1 METSDLIFLNT
12 GKLFSDTSVYD
23 LPRSRPHTSQTSF
36 NKILFNDY
44 PGMMNY
50 YLFSTKFLTNVASID
65 RSNTLTTP
73 FNLKLLPHLEM
84 PAYEKVSYD
93 YSDLVDKRANEILE
107 KSRDKKGIIV
117 FYGGGI
123 DSIAILTA
131 LTRAANKSNQK
142 VPQIK
147 VALSK
152 ESIYADR
159 YFFEEYI
166 KHTYELMPS
175 VSFHQFL
182 GDPNHVC
189 VTGEG
194 NDELFGTNYIN
205 RILYRRSIDTLEMEP
220 TEDHI
225 LYLTNTADKFGFRS
239 TEDAERNL
247 KYLFDIAK
255 KSPVELET
263 VHQFFW
269 WINFCLNWNTKQTRL
284 MAFAV
289 NKVFP
294 EVNYFNFFSTKEFQL
309 WSMNNKGSSWKKKEV
324 KKYIGLQELENKSKV
339 NNLNTI
345 CYNKKMAFAITA
357 SLASH
362 YQSVGDID
370 PSKFLIQDNSFL

>member
-1 METSDLIFLNT
+1 MATSDLVFLNT
-12 GKLFSDTSVYD
+12 GKLFSDTTVYD

-36 NKILFNDY
+36 NKMLLNDY

-65 RSNTLTTP
+65 RSNTLITP
-73 FNLKLLPHLEM
+73 FNLKLMPHLEM

-93 YSDLVDKRANEILE
+93 YADLVDKRAQEILE
-107 KSRDKKGIIV
+107 KDKEIIV

-131 LTRAANKSNQK
+131 LSRAANRSKQR

-152 ESIYADR
+152 DSIYADR
-159 YFFEEYI
+159 YFFDEYI
-166 KHTYELMPS
+166 RHTYELLPS

-182 GDPNHVC
+182 GDNRFVC

-205 RILYRRSIDTLEMEP
+205 RILYRRSSDTLEMEP
-220 TEDHI
+220 TEEHI
-225 LYLTNTADKFGFRS
+225 LYLINTADKFGFRS
-239 TEDAERNL
+239 DEDAERNL
-247 KYLFDIAK
+247 KYLFDVAK
-255 KSPVELET
+255 KSPVELTT

-284 MAFAV
+284 LAFCLL
-289 NKVFP
+289 KVKP
-294 EVNYFNFFSTKEFQL
+294 EENFFNFFSTKEFQL
-309 WSMNNKGSSWKKKEV
+309 WSMNNVGASWKKKEV
-324 KKYIGLQELENKSKV
+324 KDYIALEELNNKSKV

-345 CYNKKMAFAITA
+345 CYNKKMAFALT
-357 SLASH
+357 SQLTQ

-370 PSKFLIQDNSFL
+370 SSKFLIQDNSFL

>member
-12 GKLFSDTSVYD
+12 GKLFSDTTVYD
-23 LPRSRPHTSQTSF
+23 LPRSRPNTSYTPF
-36 NKILFNDY
+36 NKMLFNDH

-73 FNLKLLPHLEM
+73 FNLKLMPHLEM
-84 PAYEKVSYD
+84 PVYEKVSYD
-93 YSDLVDKRANEILE
+93 YADLVDKRAKEILE
-107 KSRDKKGIIV
+107 KDKEIII

-131 LTRAANKSNQK
+131 LSRAANRSKQR

-147 VALSK
+147 IALSQD
-152 ESIYADR
+152 SIYADR
-159 YFFEEYI
+159 YFFDEYI
-166 KHTYELMPS
+166 KHTYELLPS

-182 GDPNHVC
+182 GDNRFVC

-194 NDELFGTNYIN
+194 NDELFGTNYTN
-205 RILYRRSIDTLEMEP
+205 RILYRRSIDTLEMDP
-220 TEDHI
+220 TEEHI
-225 LYLTNTADKFGFRS
+225 LYLINTADKYGFRS
-239 TEDAERNL
+239 DEDAERNL
-247 KYLFDIAK
+247 KYLFDVAK
-255 KSPVELET
+255 KSPVELTT

-284 MAFAV
+284 LAFALL
-289 NKVFP
+289 KVKP
-294 EVNYFNFFSTKEFQL
+294 EENYFNFFSTKEFQL
-309 WSMNNKGSSWKKKEV
+309 WSMNNVGSSWKKKEV
-324 KKYIGLQELENKSKV
+324 KNYIALDELMNKSKV

-345 CYNKKMAFAITA
+345 CYNKKMAFALT
-357 SLASH
+357 SQLTK

-370 PSKFLIQDNSFL
+370 SSKFLIQDNSFL

>member
-1 METSDLIFLNT
+1 
-12 GKLFSDTSVYD
+12 
-23 LPRSRPHTSQTSF
+23 
-36 NKILFNDY
+36 
-44 PGMMNY
+44 
-50 YLFSTKFLTNVASID
+50 
-65 RSNTLTTP
+65 
-73 FNLKLLPHLEM
+73 
-84 PAYEKVSYD
+84 
-93 YSDLVDKRANEILE
+93 
-107 KSRDKKGIIV
+107 
-117 FYGGGI
+117 
-123 DSIAILTA
+123 
-131 LTRAANKSNQK
+131 
-142 VPQIK
+142 
-147 VALSK
+147 
-152 ESIYADR
+152 
-159 YFFEEYI
+159 
-166 KHTYELMPS
+166 MPS

-205 RILYRRSIDTLEMEP
+205 RILYRRSIDTLEMQP
-220 TEDHI
+220 TEEHI
-225 LYLTNTADKFGFRS
+225 LFLTNTADKFGFRS
-239 TEDAERNL
+239 EEDAERNL

-345 CYNKKMAFAITA
+345 CYNKKMAFALT
-357 SLASH
+357 SQLTQ

-370 PSKFLIQDNSFL
+370 SSKFLIQDNSFL